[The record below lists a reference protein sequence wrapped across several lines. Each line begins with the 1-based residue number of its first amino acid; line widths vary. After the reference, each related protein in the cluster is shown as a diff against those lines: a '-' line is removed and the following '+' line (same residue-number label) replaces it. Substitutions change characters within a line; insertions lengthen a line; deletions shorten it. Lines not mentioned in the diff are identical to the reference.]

1 MTRIAKTSR
10 TKTKTLHV
18 GSVIIEGMALAN
30 PSYYCSTIVLP
41 SRLVFTLHKSL
52 IYACA
57 YACAYACVCACVA
70 SENQAYES
78 KALLQINEINV
89 EISKK

>member
-18 GSVIIEGMALAN
+18 GRVIIEGMELAN
-30 PSYYCSTIVLP
+30 PSHYCSMIVLP
-41 SRLVFTLHKSL
+41 SRLVFTRHKSL
-52 IYACA
+52 I

-78 KALLQINEINV
+78 KALIQINEINV
-89 EISKK
+89 EISKE